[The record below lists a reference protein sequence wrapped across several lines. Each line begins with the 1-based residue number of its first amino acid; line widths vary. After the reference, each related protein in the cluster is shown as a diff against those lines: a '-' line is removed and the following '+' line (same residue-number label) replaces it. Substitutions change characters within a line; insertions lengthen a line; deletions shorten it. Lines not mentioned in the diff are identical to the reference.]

1 MFTSNRNKVLIAGI
15 AALAILAG
23 GAVFGYSRYKAF
35 TSPVAV
41 TQPLPFNHKHHMDEK
56 LGLDCVA
63 CHKGVETGEHAGTPA
78 VATCIKLCHTDPQG
92 TNPEEAK
99 IREYASRG
107 EAIPWQQANRL
118 PGHVYFS
125 HVGHV
130 KFGKMDCKECH
141 GDMKERTEPVTLST
155 THHLD
160 MDACMECHKE
170 KGVSNDCLL
179 CHK

>member
-1 MFTSNRNKVLIAGI
+1 MSISNRNRFVIAGI
-15 AALAILAG
+15 AAIAFLGG
-23 GAVFGYSRYKAF
+23 GAAFAWSRYKAF
-35 TSPVAV
+35 TAPVPV

-56 LGLDCVA
+56 LGLTCDA
-63 CHKGVETGEHAGTPA
+63 CHKGVNEGPHAGIPA
-78 VATCIKLCHTDPQG
+78 VNTCIKLCHTDPQG
-92 TNPEEAK
+92 TNPAEAK
-99 IREYASRG
+99 IREYAAKG

-141 GDMKERTEPVTLST
+141 GDMKERTEPVNIST
-155 THHLD
+155 THRLD
-160 MDACMECHKE
+160 MDTCMQCHKE
-170 KGVSNDCLL
+170 KGVSNDCLQ